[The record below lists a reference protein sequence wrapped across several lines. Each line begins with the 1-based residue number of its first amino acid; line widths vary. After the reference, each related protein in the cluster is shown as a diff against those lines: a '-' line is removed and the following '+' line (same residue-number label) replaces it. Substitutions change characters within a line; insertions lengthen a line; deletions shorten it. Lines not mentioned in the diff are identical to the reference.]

1 MSRPS
6 GGERSPPPG
15 ALPPGGRTA
24 GAHEVVP
31 PRACEL
37 SDRVAQRIHRTRRL
51 RVASDATASR
61 TPGEPMKNAPFRPL
75 PFLAEARAETSPA
88 TRLQKLRR
96 AAVEAREAFT
106 KEGPV
111 LAVATCDLVTFPYP
125 SLYAFSGGALS
136 PAPYVMM
143 TNRMQVVQFLE
154 GGARRT
160 LLFNPSDYERGVE
173 APFFKSLREKYGE
186 FISNKVMTT
195 RLGTV
200 QDHLAALGLTPED
213 VDYLAFD
220 HLHVQ
225 DLRGWLGGDGTSAY
239 FPRAKLLVQRAEWES
254 VKNLHP
260 FEQAWYVP
268 GGTDGV
274 PEERV
279 VQLDGDAWLGPGA
292 AILATPGHTMGN
304 MSLAV
309 ASDREVF
316 VTSENGVA
324 TESYTPLQSR
334 IPGVRSYAEHLG
346 LEVVL
351 NGNTRESSLE
361 QYTSMIVE
369 KLFAGPSKVD
379 GAYVNFH
386 PSSMLTPSMLAPGL
400 GPTVTLPAP
409 NHGDVRPTPAARRA
423 A

>member
-1 MSRPS
+1 M
-6 GGERSPPPG
+6 
-15 ALPPGGRTA
+15 
-24 GAHEVVP
+24 
-31 PRACEL
+31 
-37 SDRVAQRIHRTRRL
+37 
-51 RVASDATASR
+51 
-61 TPGEPMKNAPFRPL
+61 NAPFRPL
-75 PFLAEARAETSPA
+75 PFLAEARADTSPA
-88 TRLQKLRR
+88 LRLQKLRR
-96 AAVEAREAFT
+96 ATVEAREAFT

-125 SLYAFSGGALS
+125 SLFAFSGGALS

-154 GGARRT
+154 DGAHRT
-160 LLFNPSDYERGVE
+160 LVFNPTDYERSRE
-173 APFFKSLREKYGE
+173 APFYKSLREKYGE
-186 FISNKVMTT
+186 FLSTKVMSKPH
-195 RLGTV
+195 GTV
-200 QDHLAALGLTPED
+200 QSHLTSLGLTPED
-213 VDYLAFD
+213 IDYIAWD

-225 DLRGWLGGDGTSAY
+225 DIRGWLGGDGVPAY

-254 VKNLHP
+254 VKNVHP
-260 FEQAWYVP
+260 LEQVWYVP

-279 VQLDGDAWLGPGA
+279 VLLDGDAWLGQGA
-292 AILATPGHTMGN
+292 AILATPGHTLGN

-309 ASDREVF
+309 ATDREVF

-324 TESYTPLQSR
+324 TESYSPLQSR
-334 IPGVRSYAEHLG
+334 IPGVRNYAEHLG

-379 GAYVNFH
+379 GAYVNVH

-409 NHGDVRPTPAARRA
+409 NYGDVRSTPAARRA

>member
-1 MSRPS
+1 M
-6 GGERSPPPG
+6 
-15 ALPPGGRTA
+15 
-24 GAHEVVP
+24 
-31 PRACEL
+31 
-37 SDRVAQRIHRTRRL
+37 
-51 RVASDATASR
+51 
-61 TPGEPMKNAPFRPL
+61 NAPFRNL
-75 PFLAEARAETSPA
+75 PFLAEARAAASPA
-88 TRLQKLRR
+88 ARLQLLRH
-96 AAVEAREAFT
+96 AVPRAREAFLHD
-106 KEGPV
+106 GPA
-111 LAVATCDLVTFPYP
+111 LAVATCSLVTFPYP
-125 SLYAFSGGALS
+125 SIFAFSGGAQS

-154 GGARRT
+154 DGVRRT
-160 LLFNPSDYERGVE
+160 LLFNPSDYERGLE
-173 APFFKSLREKYGE
+173 APFYKSLRARYGD
-186 FISNKVMTT
+186 FLSLKVMVT
-195 RLGTV
+195 RHGTV
-200 QDHLAALGLTPED
+200 EKHLTALGLTPDD
-213 VDYLAFD
+213 VDYIAYD

-225 DLRGWLGGDGTSAY
+225 DLRGWLGGDGTPAY

-260 FEQAWYVP
+260 LEQAWYVP

-279 VQLDGDAWLGPGA
+279 ELLDGDAWLGPGVVL
-292 AILATPGHTMGN
+292 LATPGHTMGN

-309 ASDREVF
+309 GTEREVF
-316 VTSENGVA
+316 VVSENGVA

-334 IPGVRSYAEHLG
+334 IPGVRAFAEHMG

-369 KLFAGPSKVD
+369 KLFAGPARVD
-379 GAYVNFH
+379 GACVNFH
-386 PSSMLTPSMLAPGL
+386 PSSQLTASILAPGL
-400 GPTVTLPAP
+400 GPTVTLPPP

>member
-1 MSRPS
+1 MNPS
-6 GGERSPPPG
+6 
-15 ALPPGGRTA
+15 
-24 GAHEVVP
+24 
-31 PRACEL
+31 
-37 SDRVAQRIHRTRRL
+37 
-51 RVASDATASR
+51 
-61 TPGEPMKNAPFRPL
+61 FRPL
-75 PFLAEARAETSPA
+75 PFLAEARAESSPA

-96 AAVEAREAFT
+96 ATLEAREAFT
-106 KEGPV
+106 AAGPAQ
-111 LAVATCDLVTFPYP
+111 AVATCNLVTFPYP
-125 SLYAFSGGALS
+125 TMFAFSGGASS

-154 GGARRT
+154 DGVRRT
-160 LLFNPSDYERGVE
+160 LLFNPTDYERSGA
-173 APFFKSLREKYGE
+173 APFFRALREKYGE
-186 FISNKVMTT
+186 FVSLKVMTT
-195 RLGTV
+195 RHGTV
-200 QDHLAALGLTPED
+200 HSPLTAQGLTPED
-213 VDYLAFD
+213 VDYIAFD

-225 DLRGWLGGDGTSAY
+225 DVRGWLGGEGVPAF

-254 VKNLHP
+254 MKNLHAL
-260 FEQAWYVP
+260 ERAWYVP

-279 VQLDGDAWLGPGA
+279 VLLDGDVWLGPGVA
-292 AILATPGHTMGN
+292 LLATPGHTLGN

-316 VTSENGVA
+316 VVSENGVA
-324 TESYTPLQSR
+324 TESYTPLHSR
-334 IPGVRSYAEHLG
+334 IPGVRSFAELMG

-369 KLFAGPSKVD
+369 KLFAGPSRAD
-379 GAYVNFH
+379 GAYVNCH
-386 PSSMLTPSMLAPGL
+386 PSSLLTASLLAPGL

-409 NHGDVRPTPAARRA
+409 NHGDVRPTPASRRA